1 MKEKNTERAS
11 VEFEKRR
18 RRVLRHIGSDALL
31 CLRAARAKVYAGDVL
46 YPYRQHSDFAY
57 LTGLLEDAM
66 IAVLAPGCEHGDYI
80 LFCTPNDEARIVW
93 EGRRVGLRG
102 AVCAHGVDLA
112 LPLQDFSAWLPR
124 LLAGRRRIYCDL
136 EDAAHVADLAGA
148 CTRARAIARGAV
160 APHELVDAGVA
171 LHEMR
176 LKKSPFERRLMRR
189 AVDISLAAHR
199 RAWRLCRPGVSEREI
214 AAGLLHEFHANDA
227 VAAYPPIVGGG
238 ANACVLHYTA
248 NKDPLRD
255 GDLMLIDAGAEYRLY
270 AGDVTRT
277 VPINGRFRPAQR
289 ELYEMVLEAQRR
301 AIAHAV
307 VGNTWADVNAAAAAS
322 LTRSLRAAGLLHG
335 RPATLLKK
343 RAYTRFYMHG
353 TGHWLGMN
361 VHDVGAY
368 RRAGRPRRFES
379 GMVVTIEP
387 GLYVRPARDVARRW
401 WNTGIRIEDDVL
413 ITARAPQ
420 VLSAA
425 LPKEPDQIEAAMAR

>member
-1 MKEKNTERAS
+1 MKEKNTERAKA
-11 VEFEKRR
+11 EFEKRR
-18 RRVLRHIGSDALL
+18 RRVLRQIGRDALL
-31 CLRAARAKVYAGDVL
+31 CLRAAPGRIYAGDVL

-57 LTGLLEDAM
+57 LTGLLEDGM
-66 IAVLAPGCEHGDYI
+66 IAILAPGCEHGDYI
-80 LFCTPNDEARIVW
+80 LFCTPNDEARIIW
-93 EGRRVGLRG
+93 EGRRIGVRG
-102 AVCAHGVDLA
+102 AVRDHGVDLA
-112 LPLQDFSAWLPR
+112 LPVHDFSEWLPR
-124 LLAGRRRIYCDL
+124 LLAGRRRLYCDL
-136 EDAAHVADLAGA
+136 EDAAHVADLAVA
-148 CTRARAIARGAV
+148 CVRTRGIARGAA
-160 APHELVDAGVA
+160 APRELVDAGVV

-176 LKKSPFERRLMRR
+176 LKKSPFERNLMRR
-189 AVDISLAAHR
+189 AVAISVAAHR
-199 RAWRLCRPGVSEREI
+199 RAWRLCRAGVSEREI
-214 AAGLLHEFHANDA
+214 AAEMLHEFHANDA

-248 NKDPLRD
+248 NQDVLQD
-255 GDLMLIDAGAEYRLY
+255 GELLLIDAGAEYQLY

-277 VPINGRFRPAQR
+277 IPVNGRFRPAQR

-301 AIAHAV
+301 AIACAV
-307 VGNTWADVNAAAAAS
+307 VGNTWADVNAAATAS
-322 LTRSLRAAGLLHG
+322 LTRLLRGAGLLHG

-353 TGHWLGMN
+353 AGHWLGMN

-368 RRAGRPRRFES
+368 RRAGRPRRFEP

-425 LPKEPDQIEAAMAR
+425 LPKEPHQIEAAMAR